1 MPQSKLVYYSVDY
14 KISVSRDVIAI
25 TGIRSE
31 YDILYPALNAIQAHE
46 ELSARV
52 VASGGHV
59 AQTHGDTVSHIQQDG
74 FELVD
79 SVAYL
84 LRGDDKR
91 MRAKGVG
98 TLVASLT
105 EVVSRESPDILLVA
119 GDREEPLATA
129 IVGNYLDIPVAHI
142 FGGDP
147 VWGNADDPVR
157 HAVSKM
163 AHIHLTACADHRDRL
178 IRMGEHEFRSF
189 NVGNPALDRIGE
201 IPELSRQEL
210 SNKIGF
216 DITKGP
222 FLVLIKHP
230 LSSEWVKARSQMEA
244 TMEALADLS
253 LPTVAIH
260 PNTDPGSEEIIDV
273 LHEYQ
278 DHDFVS
284 VHENFERDLFMNLLR
299 HATALVGNSSAG
311 ILEAPF
317 LSLPAINIGNRQT
330 GRTNAGNVVFVDH
343 DVDEIVEAVRR
354 VTDETRRAEI
364 LEQTDTTY
372 YGDGH
377 SGPRIADVLADIDI
391 DSKLLVKSNRY

>member
-1 MPQSKLVYYSVDY
+1 MP
-14 KISVSRDVIAI
+14 RDILAI

-31 YDILYPALNAIQAHE
+31 YDILYPALDAIQAHE
-46 ELSARV
+46 ELSAGV

-59 AQTHGDTVSHIQQDG
+59 ADTHGDTISYIQQNG
-74 FELVD
+74 FEVVD

-163 AHIHLTACADHRDRL
+163 THIHLTACADHRDRL
-178 IRMGEHEFRSF
+178 VQMGEHEFRTF
-189 NVGNPALDRIGE
+189 DVGNPGLDRIRTV
-201 IPELSRQEL
+201 PELSREEL
-210 SNKIGF
+210 SREIGF
-216 DITKGP
+216 DITEGP

-230 LSSEWVKARSQMEA
+230 LSSERTAAGSQMET
-244 TMEALADLS
+244 TMKALADLS
-253 LPTVAIH
+253 IPTVAIH

-278 DHDFVS
+278 NYDFVS
-284 VHENFERDLFMNLLR
+284 VHENFERDLFVNLLR
-299 HATALVGNSSAG
+299 YATALVGNSSAG

-317 LSLPAINIGNRQT
+317 LSLPAVNIGNRQT
-330 GRTNAGNVVFVDH
+330 GRTNAGNVVYVDH
-343 DVDEIVEAVRR
+343 DVDEIVEAVQRL
-354 VTDETRRAEI
+354 TDDTRRADL

-372 YGDGH
+372 YGDGN
-377 SGPRIADVLADIDI
+377 SGPRIADVLANIDL
-391 DSKLLVKSNRY
+391 DTELLVKSNRY